1 MTETVPLHALPQSQA
16 ASIAAA
22 RLAQTSGRQ
31 PPLAARTGRRGAN
44 TPHCQHFPPNSAH
57 PSECSDAHADKTAAE
72 TLLKMQMALRRAVPV
87 VNCPHPFFPVGLS
100 CAYTQA
106 RPDGTGPWS
115 AGPWAKGT
123 GSAPAWMPCWQWQPC
138 PVAEFWMTD
147 TPPTT
152 SHSERLSL
160 CVRGH
165 CKAMAPHWCAGLAH
179 ESRRMV
185 IAQQVPWGLRHPVGK
200 PALHTEADGMG
211 AVEPQSGE
219 LGPGLRVARLQG

>member
-1 MTETVPLHALPQSQA
+1 MTETVPLPRS
-16 ASIAAA
+16 S
-22 RLAQTSGRQ
+22 SVPGRQ
-31 PPLAARTGRRGAN
+31 HRSSSSGSDQWKAAPTCGQTGRRGAN
-44 TPHCQHFPPNSAH
+44 TPHCQHFAPNSAH

-160 CVRGH
+160 CVHPRTLQGNGSPLVRWPGPRVQ
-165 CKAMAPHWCAGLAH
+165 KDGDSTAGAMGAQTPCGEASPSYGGRWHG
-179 ESRRMV
+179 SRR
-185 IAQQVPWGLRHPVGK
+185 AP
-200 PALHTEADGMG
+200 E
-211 AVEPQSGE
+211 
-219 LGPGLRVARLQG
+219 